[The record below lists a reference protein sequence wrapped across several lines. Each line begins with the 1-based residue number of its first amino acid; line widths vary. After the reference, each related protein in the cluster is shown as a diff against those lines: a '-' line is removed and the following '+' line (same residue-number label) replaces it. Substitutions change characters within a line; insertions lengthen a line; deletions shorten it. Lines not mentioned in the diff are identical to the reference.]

1 MGRFVVDAVNPTS
14 PEQGGTDF
22 NFLLLAL
29 FFVLFVFRFLRLFV
43 GIWANLTCKPI
54 PIPAFPNYIPSR
66 DVTVIVP
73 TVYKKPQELLECL
86 QRIHRCGPKAVFVV
100 LLETH
105 LEHVRNLISS
115 NGLDAF
121 VVCKGVKKLGK
132 RTQLLTA
139 LQSPELRTKLVV
151 FADDDVFWPTN
162 YLENMV
168 ASFENPKVGAA
179 GTCQRTR
186 RTAGSSWYP
195 TNFWN
200 ILGISYL
207 ERRVFNNLTTNF
219 IDGSISTLSGRSS
232 CWRTEI
238 LQCEEFYT
246 YFTTDSWRGKLLNS
260 DDDKCLTR
268 YAYSHGWDIL
278 INTAVCLE
286 TTQEESSAYIH
297 QCLRWARARYRGNM
311 TVMGKETYWR
321 SRKYAWGT
329 YVIYVSMLQN
339 PSLLIDL
346 GFAYLLTL
354 IVAPCEPATRCLCY
368 TLLGLWLLLSKVV
381 RLIPHML
388 RHPSDLVW
396 LPALIAFGYYHGLL
410 NVYAMCTLTQ
420 TAWGGKDLNA
430 LSKAKPETD
439 ESTPLICDPA
449 TTPK

>member
-1 MGRFVVDAVNPTS
+1 
-14 PEQGGTDF
+14 
-22 NFLLLAL
+22 
-29 FFVLFVFRFLRLFV
+29 
-43 GIWANLTCKPI
+43 
-54 PIPAFPNYIPSR
+54 
-66 DVTVIVP
+66 
-73 TVYKKPQELLECL
+73 
-86 QRIHRCGPKAVFVV
+86 
-100 LLETH
+100 
-105 LEHVRNLISS
+105 
-115 NGLDAF
+115 
-121 VVCKGVKKLGK
+121 
-132 RTQLLTA
+132 
-139 LQSPELRTKLVV
+139 V
-151 FADDDVFWPTN
+151 FADDDVFWPIN

-168 ASFENPKVGAA
+168 AAFENPKVGAS

-219 IDGSISTLSGRSS
+219 VDGSISTLSGRSS

-268 YAYSHGWDIL
+268 YAYAHGWDIV

-286 TTQEESSAYIH
+286 TTQEESRAYID

-354 IVAPCEPATRCLCY
+354 IVGPCEPTTRCVCY
-368 TLLGLWLLLSKVV
+368 TLLGLWLLLTKVV

-388 RHPSDLVW
+388 RHPADLVW

-420 TAWGGKDLNA
+420 TAWGGKDLTA
-430 LSKAKPETD
+430 LSKPKTETD
-439 ESTPLICDPA
+439 ETTPLVSH
-449 TTPK
+449 TTTAK

>member
-1 MGRFVVDAVNPTS
+1 MGRFRVDAVTS
-14 PEQGGTDF
+14 TGSEQGGADF
-22 NFLLLAL
+22 SMLLLAL
-29 FFVLFVFRFLRLFV
+29 FFVLFVFRYLRLFV

-54 PIPAFPNYIPSR
+54 PIPAFPTYIPGR
-66 DVTVIVP
+66 DCSICVP
-73 TVYKKPQELLECL
+73 TVYKNPKELLECL
-86 QRIHRCGPKAVFVV
+86 QRIHNCGPKAIFVI

-105 LEHVRNLISS
+105 LEHACAMISA
-115 NGLDAF
+115 NGLSNF
-121 VVCKGVKKLGK
+121 VTCLPVKKLGK

-139 LQSPELRTKLVV
+139 LQSKMLNTKLVI
-151 FADDDVFWPTN
+151 FADDDVFWPAN
-162 YLENMV
+162 YLENML
-168 ASFENPKVGAA
+168 AAFENPNVGAA

-219 IDGSISTLSGRSS
+219 VDGSISTLSGRSS
-232 CWRTEI
+232 CWRTKI
-238 LQCEEFYT
+238 LQCDEFYT

-268 YAYSHGWDIL
+268 YAYAHGWEIA

-286 TTQEESSAYIH
+286 TTQEESSAYIQ

-368 TLLGLWLLLSKVV
+368 TLLGLWLLFTKVV
-381 RLIPHML
+381 RLVPHIL

-396 LPALIAFGYYHGLL
+396 LPALIAFAYYHSLL

-420 TAWGGKDLNA
+420 TAWGGKDLTA
-430 LSKAKPETD
+430 LSKTKPETD
-439 ESTPLICDPA
+439 ETTPLVSNPA
-449 TTPK
+449 NAN